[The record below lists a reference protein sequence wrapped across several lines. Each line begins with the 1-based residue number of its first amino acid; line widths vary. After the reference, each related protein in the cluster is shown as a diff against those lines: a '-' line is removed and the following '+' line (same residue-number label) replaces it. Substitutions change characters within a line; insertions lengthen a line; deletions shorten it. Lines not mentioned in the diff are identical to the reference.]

1 LFKLNA
7 TFDNEINPDLN
18 LHNVKYID
26 CPYYSPHSFD
36 ICKNGV
42 LTRNNVSLSFLHNN
56 VRSLKKNLETFQN
69 HLLSEINFQFTAI
82 AVTET
87 RIVKGKPLNFNPNVP
102 GYLFEYV
109 PTPLSAGGVG
119 VYIRENCRYSVLEK
133 VSNIYYQVLWVEI
146 RAVQ

>member
-1 LFKLNA
+1 MYA
-7 TFDNEINPDLN
+7 
-18 LHNVKYID
+18 
-26 CPYYSPHSFD
+26 C
-36 ICKNGV
+36 
-42 LTRNNVSLSFLHNN
+42 
-56 VRSLKKNLETFQN
+56 SLKKNLEAFQN

-119 VYIRENCRYSVLEK
+119 IYIRENCNILFWKRYLIFITK
-133 VSNIYYQVLWVEI
+133 YFGLKYFWTI
-146 RAVQ
+146 RRV

>member
-1 LFKLNA
+1 
-7 TFDNEINPDLN
+7 
-18 LHNVKYID
+18 
-26 CPYYSPHSFD
+26 
-36 ICKNGV
+36 
-42 LTRNNVSLSFLHNN
+42 LHNN
-56 VRSLKKNLETFQN
+56 VRSLKKNLEAFQN

-119 VYIRENCRYSVLEK
+119 IYIYEK
-133 VSNIYYQVLWVEI
+133 IVIFRFGKGI
-146 RAVQ
+146 